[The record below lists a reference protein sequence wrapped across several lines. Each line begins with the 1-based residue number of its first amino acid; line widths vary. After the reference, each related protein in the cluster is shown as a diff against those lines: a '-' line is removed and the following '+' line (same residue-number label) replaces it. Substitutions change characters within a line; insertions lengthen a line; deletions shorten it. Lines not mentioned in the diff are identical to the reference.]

1 MNVAAVAGHMCCVC
15 AKARTKRK
23 HHFVTLPSA
32 LRVSRCSCAHALR
45 VRVFAAK
52 QPRAAMTN
60 MHLKHAPCPLCACS
74 ACRALPAAPS
84 KRTVQRPRQCI
95 RPGCAGII
103 RMPRRLA
110 AAQLGGAPSCGNAIH
125 LSWAGSPAAPHPPR
139 SGRHPSPHWACINH
153 DRARPCCNKFGALT
167 YDFFLTF
174 QKKNNDL
181 PCMMRCGI

>member
-23 HHFVTLPSA
+23 HHLVTLPNA
-32 LRVSRCSCAHALR
+32 LRVSRCSCACALR

-110 AAQLGGAPSCGNAIH
+110 AAQLGGAPSCAMPSTSAGREAPLPHTRLAPGAI
-125 LSWAGSPAAPHPPR
+125 PHHV
-139 SGRHPSPHWACINH
+139 GRASTMTG
-153 DRARPCCNKFGALT
+153 RAHAVTNLV
-167 YDFFLTF
+167 L
-174 QKKNNDL
+174 
-181 PCMMRCGI
+181 

>member
-23 HHFVTLPSA
+23 HHLVTLPNA
-32 LRVSRCSCAHALR
+32 LRVSRCSCACALR

-60 MHLKHAPCPLCACS
+60 MHSKHAPCPLCACS

-110 AAQLGGAPSCGNAIH
+110 AAQLGGAPSTATSSTSAGREASLPHTRLAPGAI
-125 LSWAGSPAAPHPPR
+125 PHHV
-139 SGRHPSPHWACINH
+139 GRASTMTG
-153 DRARPCCNKFGALT
+153 RAHAVTNLV
-167 YDFFLTF
+167 L
-174 QKKNNDL
+174 
-181 PCMMRCGI
+181 